1 MKAATIRPVRNDF
14 ETVLAWV
21 EAGEEVTVRREP
33 ERRSKMEI
41 EVTAK
46 SPNEFLVILA
56 GEGGGRRYTVTVSD
70 GYHQRLT
77 GGAENK
83 ESLVKRSFEFL
94 LEREPK
100 ESILS
105 SFDLTVIGRYFPEYE
120 RTIRK

>member
-1 MKAATIRPVRNDF
+1 
-14 ETVLAWV
+14 
-21 EAGEEVTVRREP
+21 
-33 ERRSKMEI
+33 MEI
-41 EVTAK
+41 VVTAE
-46 SPNEFLVILA
+46 SPKRYMVVLA

-70 GYHQRLT
+70 DYHQRLT
-77 GGAENK
+77 GGTETK

-120 RTIRK
+120 KTIRK